1 MVVIRLSRGGAKKHP
16 FYHIVVTDSRR
27 PRDSGYLERLGYFNP
42 FAAKEEVSVFLKQ
55 DRFDYWISQGAK
67 SSQRVSSIVSKLD
80 KGKFTVKVKTETE
93 IEKSD
98 VDTAKA
104 AKTAEIKDKVPT
116 GKGTTAG
123 ENTTVAKVPQQTEES
138 RVAASQAELALE
150 DTPASKQEE
159 KQLSPSA
166 QVPPSDN
173 EEESDGEEPPVE
185 VSEASQ
191 ADKKAADK

>member
-16 FYHIVVTDSRR
+16 FYHIVVSDSRR

-42 FAAKEEVSVFLKQ
+42 FAAKEEAPVFLNR

-80 KGKFTVKVKTETE
+80 KGEFTVKVKTETE
-93 IEKSD
+93 IKKSD
-98 VDTAKA
+98 VDKAKA
-104 AKTAEIKDKVPT
+104 AKPTETKDEVSAE
-116 GKGTTAG
+116 KGTADG

-138 RVAASQAELALE
+138 KAAASQTELALE
-150 DTPASKQEE
+150 DIPASKQEE

-166 QVPPSDN
+166 EVPTSDN
-173 EEESDGEEPPVE
+173 EKESAGNEPPVE

-191 ADKKAADK
+191 TDKKAADK

>member
-42 FAAKEEVSVFLKQ
+42 FAAKEEVPVFLNR
-55 DRFDYWISQGAK
+55 DRFDYWVSQGAK

-80 KGKFTVKVKTETE
+80 KGKFTVKVKTEAE
-93 IEKSD
+93 IKKSD

-104 AKTAEIKDKVPT
+104 SKTPETKDEVSA
-116 GKGTTAG
+116 GKGTADG
-123 ENTTVAKVPQQTEES
+123 ENATVAEVPKQTEES
-138 RVAASQAELALE
+138 KAAASQAELELE
-150 DTPASKQEE
+150 DIPASKQEE
-159 KQLSPSA
+159 KQLSSSA
-166 QVPPSDN
+166 EVPTSDN
-173 EEESDGEEPPVE
+173 EKESDGEEPPVE

-191 ADKKAADK
+191 ADKKADDK